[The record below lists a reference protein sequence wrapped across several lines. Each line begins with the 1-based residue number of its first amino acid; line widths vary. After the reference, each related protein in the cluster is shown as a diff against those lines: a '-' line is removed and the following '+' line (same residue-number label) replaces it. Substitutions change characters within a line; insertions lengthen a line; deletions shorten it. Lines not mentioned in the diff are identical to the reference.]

1 MDNYQ
6 TMMSPSDYETESKR
20 FNFVVKSLLAR
31 VRTAGPVEV
40 IAVTN
45 SGGVSPI
52 GYVDI
57 KPLVQQVT
65 GDGSAVDHG
74 VIYNVPYL
82 RVQGGSNAVIIDPQV
97 GDIGLAAFC
106 DRDISKVKATQAQA
120 TPGSL
125 RRHNMADAVYLYSI
139 MASAPTQYIQ
149 FVGNAIN
156 VVSPGTVNVKAPNVN
171 VQASTAANVTAPTA
185 SVTATGTAS
194 LSAPSVSIGS
204 GAGSLYR
211 MVDERI
217 LNWASTHT
225 HLVTAV
231 GSQTAVPTQT
241 IPTCTTSAAKAN

>member
-1 MDNYQ
+1 MSQ
-6 TMMSPSDYETESKR
+6 TSNQTAMSPSDYETESKR

-40 IAVTN
+40 VAVTN

-82 RVQGGSNAVIIDPQV
+82 RVQGGGNAVIIDPHV

-106 DRDISKVKATQAQA
+106 DRDISKVKATGSQAA
-120 TPGSL
+120 PGSL

-139 MASAPTQYIQ
+139 MAAAPTQYIQ
-149 FVGNAIN
+149 FVGGTVN
-156 VVSPGTVNVKAPNVN
+156 VVSPGLVHIQAPSATIDATTTTVNGNFIVN
-171 VQASTAANVTAPTA
+171 GNTTMNGNISQTA
-185 SVTATGTAS
+185 
-194 LSAPSVSIGS
+194 GS
-204 GAGSLYR
+204 GAGTATLIGPLTVTNDVTANGTSL
-211 MVDERI
+211 
-217 LNWASTHT
+217 HT
-225 HLVTAV
+225 HKHSGVTTGGGNTGAPV
-231 GSQTAVPTQT
+231 
-241 IPTCTTSAAKAN
+241 